1 MLFLLFYKIDKIS
14 SQKYKKIKHNLILNR
29 YFDNIIKS
37 YCTQKKTHLT
47 FFNKKVIIEKET
59 SPNLKK
65 KMKELRY
72 LDKYFI
78 KYKFSFSLGIL
89 ITIIAQIFSLF
100 TPKLISSSLEAIEKF
115 DKLSSVEKSS
125 TMVIGQ
131 YREELIHNVLLIIA
145 TTIIAGFLTFLM
157 RQTLIVMS
165 RHIEFDLKN
174 EVFRQYENLSQNFY
188 KQNRTGDLMNR
199 ISEDVSKVRMYVGP
213 AVMYTINTFIRFA
226 IVIAYMYNVSPRLT
240 LYTLLP
246 LPILSYAIFK
256 LSSEIN
262 IRSTVFQQY
271 LSKVSS
277 FTQEIFSGI
286 RVIKAYSLENQQ
298 QNNLISLAE
307 ESKSKSLSLAR
318 VQSLFGPLM
327 LALIGISNL
336 VLIYFG
342 GMLYINGTIK
352 SIGTIAE
359 FILYV
364 NMLTW
369 PVASLGW
376 VSSMVQEAEA
386 SQKRLN
392 EFLKIVP
399 DIQNNNPS
407 SSTVDGTISFEN
419 VSYTY
424 EDTNIEALKNI
435 SFTVKK
441 GETLAILGKTGS
453 GKSTLLS
460 LISRMY
466 DVTEGQVK
474 IDGKEISQ
482 LNLFDLRNSIGI
494 VPQDA
499 FLFSDSI
506 KNNIKFGKENATDDE
521 VIAAAK
527 SAVVH
532 DNIEGFNKGYDTILG
547 ERGITLSGGQ
557 KQRVSIARAIIKK
570 PEILLFDDCLSAVD
584 TETEEAILNNLF
596 EICKDK
602 TTIIVSH
609 RVSSAKNADKIIIL
623 ENGKIIQ
630 QGFHNQLINENGYY
644 SALYLKQLS
653 EKELL

>member
-1 MLFLLFYKIDKIS
+1 
-14 SQKYKKIKHNLILNR
+14 
-29 YFDNIIKS
+29 
-37 YCTQKKTHLT
+37 
-47 FFNKKVIIEKET
+47 
-59 SPNLKK
+59 
-65 KMKELRY
+65 MKELLY
-72 LDKYFI
+72 LNKYFV
-78 KYKFSFSLGIL
+78 KYKFSFLLGII
-89 ITIIAQIFSLF
+89 ITIVAQIFSLF
-100 TPKLISSSLEAIEKF
+100 TPKLISKSFKAIEDFSK
-115 DKLSSVEKSS
+115 DETISKSF
-125 TMVIGQ
+125 IRQ
-131 YREELIHNVLLIIA
+131 ELISDILLIIA
-145 TTIIAGFLTFLM
+145 TTVIAGFLTFLM

-213 AVMYTINTFIRFA
+213 AVMYTINTVIRFA
-226 IVIAYMYNVSPRLT
+226 IVIVYMFNVSPLLT

-246 LPILSYAIFK
+246 LPILSYAIFRI
-256 LSSEIN
+256 SSEIN
-262 IRSTVFQQY
+262 KRSTVFQQY

-286 RVIKAYSLENQQ
+286 RVIKAYSLENQHQ
-298 QNNLISLAE
+298 KNMVELAE

-318 VQSLFGPLM
+318 IQALFGPLM
-327 LALIGISNL
+327 MALIGISNL
-336 VLIYFG
+336 VVIYFG
-342 GMLYINGTIK
+342 GLMYINGTIK

-386 SQKRLN
+386 SQKRIN
-392 EFLKIVP
+392 EFLKIEP
-399 DIQNNNPS
+399 EIQNNNPERS
-407 SSTVDGTISFEN
+407 IIEGTITFEN

-424 EDTNIEALKNI
+424 EDTNIKALENVT
-435 SFTVKK
+435 FTVHK

-453 GKSTLLS
+453 GKSTIVS
-460 LISRMY
+460 LISRLY
-466 DVTEGQVK
+466 DVTDGHII
-474 IDGKEISQ
+474 IDGKEISR
-482 LNLFDLRNSIGI
+482 LNLYDLRNSIGI

-506 KNNIKFGKENATDDE
+506 KNNIKFGKENATDEE
-521 VIAAAK
+521 VQAAAK

-532 DNIEGFNKGYDTILG
+532 DNIMGFNKQYETILG

-557 KQRVSIARAIIKK
+557 KQRVSIARAIIKN

-584 TETEEAILNNLF
+584 TETEEAILNNLQ

-609 RVSSAKNADKIIIL
+609 RVSSAKNADRIIIL
-623 ENGKIIQ
+623 DEGRIIE
-630 QGFHNQLINENGYY
+630 QGSHTQLINKNGYY
-644 SALYLKQLS
+644 AALYLKQLS
-653 EKELL
+653 EKELQ

>member
-1 MLFLLFYKIDKIS
+1 
-14 SQKYKKIKHNLILNR
+14 
-29 YFDNIIKS
+29 
-37 YCTQKKTHLT
+37 
-47 FFNKKVIIEKET
+47 
-59 SPNLKK
+59 
-65 KMKELRY
+65 MKELSY
-72 LDKYFI
+72 LNKYFV
-78 KYKFSFSLGIL
+78 KYKYSFSLGIVF
-89 ITIIAQIFSLF
+89 TIIAQIFMLF
-100 TPKLISSSLEAIEKF
+100 TPKLISQSFKVIESFAKN
-115 DKLSSVEKSS
+115 KNIAS
-125 TMVIGQ
+125 TVIK
-131 YREELIHNVLLIIA
+131 EELISNILLIIA

-174 EVFRQYENLSQNFY
+174 EVFRQYENLAQNFY

-213 AVMYTINTFIRFA
+213 AVMYSINTIIRFT
-226 IVIAYMYNVSPRLT
+226 IVIVYMYNVSPRLT

-246 LPILSYAIFK
+246 LPLLSYGIFK

-262 IRSTVFQQY
+262 KRSTIFQQY

-277 FTQEIFSGI
+277 FSQEIFSGL
-286 RVIKAYSLENQQ
+286 RVIKAYSLEEQHHKNME
-298 QNNLISLAE
+298 NLAY
-307 ESKSKSLSLAR
+307 ESKNKSLSLAK

-327 LALIGISNL
+327 IALIGISNL
-336 VLIYFG
+336 VVIYFG
-342 GMLYINGTIK
+342 GIMYIDGTIK

-392 EFLKIVP
+392 EFLKIEP
-399 DIQNNNPS
+399 EIKNNNTNKS
-407 SSTVDGTISFEN
+407 EIEGSIAFEN
-419 VSYTY
+419 VSFTY
-424 EDTNIEALKNI
+424 NDTKIEALKNI
-435 SFTVKK
+435 SFTIKK
-441 GETLAILGKTGS
+441 GETIAILGNTGS

-460 LISRMY
+460 LISRLY
-466 DVTEGQVK
+466 DTTTGHIK
-474 IDGKEISQ
+474 IDQKELSS

-521 VIAAAK
+521 VKAAAK

-532 DNIEGFNKGYDTILG
+532 KNIMGFSKQYDTILG

-557 KQRVSIARAIIKK
+557 KQRVSIARAIIKN
-570 PEILLFDDCLSAVD
+570 PPILLFDDCLSAVD

-602 TTIIVSH
+602 TTLIVSH
-609 RVSSAKNADKIIIL
+609 RVSSAKNADTIIIL
-623 ENGKIIQ
+623 EDGKIIQ
-630 QGFHNQLINENGYY
+630 QGSHNQLINEQGYY
-644 SALYLKQLS
+644 AALYLKQLS

>member
-1 MLFLLFYKIDKIS
+1 
-14 SQKYKKIKHNLILNR
+14 
-29 YFDNIIKS
+29 
-37 YCTQKKTHLT
+37 
-47 FFNKKVIIEKET
+47 
-59 SPNLKK
+59 
-65 KMKELRY
+65 MKELSY
-72 LDKYFI
+72 LNKYFV
-78 KYKFSFSLGIL
+78 KYKYSFSLGIL

-100 TPKLISSSLEAIEKF
+100 TPKLISKSLNAIENF
-115 DKLSSVEKSS
+115 DKLTKAEQNSA
-125 TMVIGQ
+125 TVIAAFRQ
-131 YREELIHNVLLIIA
+131 DLIHNVLLIIG
-145 TTIIAGFLTFLM
+145 TTIVAGFLTFLM

-213 AVMYTINTFIRFA
+213 AVMYTINTVIRFA
-226 IVIAYMYNVSPRLT
+226 IVILYMYNVSPLLT
-240 LYTLLP
+240 LYTILP
-246 LPILSYAIFK
+246 LPILSYCIFK

-262 IRSTVFQQY
+262 KRSTTFQQY

-286 RVIKAYSLENQQ
+286 RVIKAYSLEKQH
-298 QNNLISLAE
+298 QNNMVDLAE
-307 ESKSKSLSLAR
+307 ESKRKSLSLAR

-327 LALIGISNL
+327 IALIGISNL
-336 VLIYFG
+336 VVIYFG
-342 GMLYINGTIK
+342 GVMYINGTIPNL
-352 SIGTIAE
+352 GTIAE

-376 VSSMVQEAEA
+376 VSSMIQEAEA

-392 EFLKIVP
+392 EFLKIEP
-399 DIQNNNPS
+399 EIKNNNENTSDIQGN
-407 SSTVDGTISFEN
+407 ISFEN
-419 VSYTY
+419 VSFTY
-424 EDTNIEALKNI
+424 QDTNIEALKNI

-453 GKSTLLS
+453 GKSTILS
-460 LISRMY
+460 LISRLY
-466 DVTEGQVK
+466 DVTKGDLK
-474 IDGKEISQ
+474 IDGNEISN
-482 LNLFDLRNSIGI
+482 LNLNDLRSNIGI

-499 FLFSDSI
+499 FLFSDTI
-506 KNNIKFGKENATDDE
+506 KNNIKFGNQNATNEE
-521 VIAAAK
+521 VFEAAK
-527 SAVVH
+527 NAVVH
-532 DNIEGFNKGYDTILG
+532 DNIIGFNKQYDTILG

-557 KQRVSIARAIIKK
+557 KQRVSIARAIIKN
-570 PEILLFDDCLSAVD
+570 PAILLFDDCLSAVD
-584 TETEEAILNNLF
+584 TETEEMILNNLF
-596 EICKDK
+596 KISKDK

-623 ENGKIIQ
+623 EDGKIIQ
-630 QGFHNQLINENGYY
+630 QGSHNQLINQEGYY
-644 SALYLKQLS
+644 ESLYLKQLS

>member
-1 MLFLLFYKIDKIS
+1 
-14 SQKYKKIKHNLILNR
+14 
-29 YFDNIIKS
+29 
-37 YCTQKKTHLT
+37 
-47 FFNKKVIIEKET
+47 
-59 SPNLKK
+59 
-65 KMKELRY
+65 MKELGY
-72 LDKYFI
+72 LNKYFS
-78 KYKFSFSLGIL
+78 KYKYRFLLGIL
-89 ITIIAQIFSLF
+89 FTIIAQIFFLF
-100 TPKLISSSLEAIEKF
+100 TPKLISKSFDSIQEAFKHNSANSI
-115 DKLSSVEKSS
+115 
-125 TMVIGQ
+125 TIQ
-131 YREELIHNVLLIIA
+131 HELITNFFLIVITA
-145 TTIIAGFLTFLM
+145 IIAGLLTFLM

-174 EVFRQYENLSQNFY
+174 EVFKQYENLSQNFY
-188 KQNRTGDLMNR
+188 KKNRTGDLMNR

-213 AVMYTINTFIRFA
+213 AVMYTINTIIRFA
-226 IVIAYMYNVSPRLT
+226 IVIIYMYNVSPLLT

-256 LSSEIN
+256 ISSEIN
-262 IRSTVFQQY
+262 KRSTTFQQF

-277 FTQEIFSGI
+277 FTQEIFSGV
-286 RVIKAYSLENQQ
+286 RVIKAYSLEEQH
-298 QNNLISLAE
+298 QNNMLNLSE
-307 ESKSKSLSLAR
+307 ESKNKSLNLAK

-336 VLIYFG
+336 VVIYFG
-342 GMLYINGTIK
+342 GFMYIEGSIK
-352 SIGTIAE
+352 NIGTIAE

-392 EFLKIVP
+392 EFLKIQP
-399 DIQNNNPS
+399 EIKNNNPEPS
-407 SSTVDGTISFEN
+407 IINGAISFKN

-424 EDTNIEALKNI
+424 EDTNITALQNI
-435 SFTVKK
+435 TFTVKK

-453 GKSTLLS
+453 GKSTILS
-460 LISRMY
+460 LISRIY
-466 DVTEGQVK
+466 DVSQGK
-474 IDGKEISQ
+474 IEIDQHEISS
-482 LNLFDLRNSIGI
+482 LNLFDLRDSIGI

-506 KNNIKFGKENATDDE
+506 KNNIKFGKENATEEE
-521 VIAAAK
+521 VIKAAK
-527 SAVVH
+527 NAVVH
-532 DNIEGFNKGYDTILG
+532 KNIMSFKNKYNTILG

-557 KQRVSIARAIIKK
+557 KQRVSIARAIIKN
-570 PEILLFDDCLSAVD
+570 PPILLFDDCLSAVD

-596 EICKDK
+596 KICKDK

-623 ENGKIIQ
+623 EDGKIIQ
-630 QGFHNQLINENGYY
+630 QGSHNQLINQDGYY
-644 SALYLKQLS
+644 STLYLKQLS